1 MEYSYVTYYLNPIEI
16 IILDDVMYLSITDLE
31 SADIKV
37 IKNKHTE
44 SFMRR
49 FYDGDIV
56 GYCRKL
62 DDNGELF
69 VSLFDVKSVC
79 RIPDYV
85 YTNLML
91 SKATNSIFNYK
102 EYVSL
107 DKARLDYYNNF
118 MLFNKRCE

>member
-16 IILDDVMYLSITDLE
+16 IILDDVMYLSVTDLE
-31 SADIKV
+31 NAGIKV
-37 IKNKHTE
+37 VKNEYTE

-49 FYDGDIV
+49 FYDRDIV

-62 DDNGELF
+62 DDSGEFF
-69 VSLFDVKSVC
+69 VSLFDVGRVC